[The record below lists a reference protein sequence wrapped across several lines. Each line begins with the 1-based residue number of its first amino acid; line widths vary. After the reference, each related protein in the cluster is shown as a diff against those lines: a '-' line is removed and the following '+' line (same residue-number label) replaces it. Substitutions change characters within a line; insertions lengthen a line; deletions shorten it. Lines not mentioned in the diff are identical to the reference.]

1 MSDEKKEQLLI
12 KWTNANH
19 FLGRRIVARFLDYLF
34 LLIGGFIWF
43 CIVINKNL
51 NNFFINIFQFELA
64 MWQLFLIAI
73 GLFFINLLFF
83 VLIPYWCNGYTIG
96 KIICKIKIIKF
107 NENQYQSFD
116 AISFWSLF
124 KRELFWT
131 IIILGLFCIY
141 AISVWIQQKALN
153 TSLSEYW
160 KNAFVNTDNN
170 WILIIYSGFNVG
182 FIFVT
187 VAVICTTIFS
197 KNKKGVHEK
206 FSNTALAIKIERQYT
221 NDKKQFFQDQKDQ
234 NKVDVDLPGFFNRSK
249 YQELKKMIEEHDK
262 H

>member
-1 MSDEKKEQLLI
+1 MSDEKKEQSLI
-12 KWTNANH
+12 KWTNANY
-19 FLGRRIVARFLDYLF
+19 FLWRRVGARLLDYLF
-34 LLIGGFIWF
+34 LLISGLIWF
-43 CIVINKNL
+43 CIIVNKDL
-51 NNFFINIFQFELA
+51 NNFFKNIFQFELA
-64 MWQLFLIAI
+64 MWQLFLISI
-73 GLFFINLLFF
+73 GLFVINLFFF
-83 VLIPYWCNGYTIG
+83 VVIPYWWKGYTIG
-96 KIICKIKIIKF
+96 KKICKIRIIKF
-107 NENQYQSFD
+107 NENQYQSFEP
-116 AISFWSLF
+116 ISFQSLF

-141 AISVWIQQKALN
+141 TISVWIQQKTLN

-160 KNAFVNTDNN
+160 KNAFVNTNNN

-187 VAVICTTIFS
+187 IAVFCTTIFS

-206 FSNTALAIKIERQYT
+206 FANTALAIQIEHP
-221 NDKKQFFQDQKDQ
+221 NINVKKTFLQEQTDQKEV
-234 NKVDVDLPGFFNRSK
+234 NADLPGFFNKSK